1 MHRKTAQRASPG
13 HVWVFPDHPPYVILA
28 LRLKS
33 DLGRKS
39 LKTAGNSKARRRAK
53 IVCTLGPASHS
64 KEMIH
69 RLILAGMDV
78 ARVNFSHGTFA
89 EHTETI
95 RRVRAASKEFQKPI
109 AILQDLPGPKV
120 RTRRIRG
127 GAVELTRG
135 REIVLTPR
143 PILGTAERISTTHP
157 LLAKDVRPGNPIL
170 IDDGLIHLTV
180 KKVVGGDVRCR
191 IDQGGILRD
200 HKGIN
205 LPASA
210 VNVPT
215 LTRKDRE
222 ALEFGIRHKVDYIA
236 LSFVREAADLET
248 ARRILARRKSK
259 IPLIAKL
266 EKPQAI
272 SHLEA
277 ILEAADGVMVARGD
291 LGVEMPPEKV
301 PIVQKQIIRAANAR
315 ALPVITATQMLFSM
329 ISNPRPTRAEASDV
343 ANAILDGTDAVMLS
357 GETAIGRYPV
367 RAVEMISRIIMEA
380 EAAARKR
387 DVAPEGAVTPA
398 SVVTRAACDAVQ
410 ALKARAI
417 VAFTQSGLTA
427 RFVARNRPAVPI
439 LAYTH
444 DERILKRMALYWGVT
459 PQLLPLGDHTE
470 KVFEQVE
477 ERLLRHKQAKEG
489 DVIAILSGSPLS
501 ERGPTNLLKLQTLRR
516 RSRR

>member
-1 MHRKTAQRASPG
+1 
-13 HVWVFPDHPPYVILA
+13 
-28 LRLKS
+28 
-33 DLGRKS
+33 

-64 KEMIH
+64 QEMIH

-120 RTRRIRG
+120 RIRRIRG

-444 DERILKRMALYWGVT
+444 DERILKQMALYWGVT

>member
-1 MHRKTAQRASPG
+1 MS
-13 HVWVFPDHPPYVILA
+13 
-28 LRLKS
+28 
-33 DLGRKS
+33 
-39 LKTAGNSKARRRAK
+39 N
-53 IVCTLGPASHS
+53 
-64 KEMIH
+64 
-69 RLILAGMDV
+69 
-78 ARVNFSHGTFA
+78 
-89 EHTETI
+89 
-95 RRVRAASKEFQKPI
+95 
-109 AILQDLPGPKV
+109 
-120 RTRRIRG
+120 
-127 GAVELTRG
+127 
-135 REIVLTPR
+135 
-143 PILGTAERISTTHP
+143 
-157 LLAKDVRPGNPIL
+157 RPGRDPSRPQG
-170 IDDGLIHLTV
+170 DQPTGLR
-180 KKVVGGDVRCR
+180 GER
-191 IDQGGILRD
+191 
-200 HKGIN
+200 
-205 LPASA
+205 
-210 VNVPT
+210 PT

-222 ALEFGIRHKVDYIA
+222 ALEFGIRQKVDYIA
-236 LSFVREAADLET
+236 LSFVRGVADLEA

-367 RAVEMISRIIMEA
+367 RTVEMISRIIMEA
-380 EAAARKR
+380 ETAARKR

-444 DERILKRMALYWGVT
+444 DERILKRMALYWGGDSPVLAPGRSHRKGLRAGGGTT
-459 PQLLPLGDHTE
+459 PATQAGQRGRRHRHP
-470 KVFEQVE
+470 
-477 ERLLRHKQAKEG
+477 ER
-489 DVIAILSGSPLS
+489 VSPLRTGS
-501 ERGPTNLLKLQTLRR
+501 YQSLKASDPPSPTPIPPLAFRQADLIGAPGLSVPPRPGRTGLPPQPPSTTR
-516 RSRR
+516 